1 MQHYIVEVT
10 EKLERSWNVAVTA
23 SNNDEA
29 RDQADARHTAG
40 ELDRDKAID
49 RVIKNPT
56 RSRVYQ
62 ATREE
67 IENETDICD
76 FTEED
81 EEKDWSVTVRV
92 NARGRTSEQALDMVE
107 ELCHFELPFVVID
120 AEEVS

>member
-10 EKLERSWNVAVTA
+10 EKLERSWDVAVTA

-29 RDQADARHTAG
+29 RDQADARHAAG
-40 ELDRDKAID
+40 ELDRDKAVD
-49 RVIKNPT
+49 RVIENPT

-67 IENETDICD
+67 IENDTDICD

-81 EEKDWSVTVRV
+81 EEKDWAITLKVS
-92 NARGRTSEQALDMVE
+92 ARGQTADQAMDMVE
-107 ELCHFELPFVVID
+107 ELCTLELPFTVQHV
-120 AEEVS
+120 EEV